1 MSGPCA
7 AGFGLEA
14 GVLMAAA
21 EAIRA
26 ARAIA
31 QGYADEEM
39 RQAAERGQR
48 AAERQR
54 LREAAAAGREA
65 RKRDL
70 AQRES
75 RLRQLAAVWEG
86 LGRARAAQLKLDTA
100 VPPPPT
106 DPDGIARHL
115 VLLDERADAIA
126 AALAGLAEGLAD
138 TAQADLS
145 AVLAGGTS
153 ARAQLEAHAARIR
166 LAGAAPDDVA
176 TRRATVERVLARLVR
191 GTDEALPADID
202 ALAAEILASGGAVSD
217 ARAEALASE
226 LRLRVLRHN
235 DARAAGEADRK
246 TAEAL
251 IDALPADEALDALRD
266 ALADAAAGAAPLT
279 ADLAGRA
286 RAAIAAAEKGR
297 LDAAAALVLEQSL
310 KDLGYE
316 VEEIADTLF
325 AAGGLAHFRKA
336 GWGDY
341 HVRLRVDAQRGAMN
355 FNVVRAGT
363 AGEDRRIEDM
373 MAEERWCAEF
383 PQLFATLAA
392 RGLKVEVTRLLQ
404 AGEVPV
410 QVVDAASLPR
420 RAEADESRPAAP
432 LKREIR

>member
-14 GVLMAAA
+14 GVLIAAA

-26 ARAIA
+26 AQAIA
-31 QGYADEEM
+31 QGYAEEEM
-39 RQAAERGQR
+39 RQAAEHAER
-48 AAERQR
+48 AAERRR

-65 RKRDL
+65 RQRDL

-75 RLRQLAAVWEG
+75 RLRQLAAAWEG
-86 LGRARAAQLKLDTA
+86 LGRAKAVHLKLDTA
-100 VPPPPT
+100 VPPPPS

-115 VLLDERADAIA
+115 ALLDERAGAIA
-126 AALAGLAEGLAD
+126 AALAGLADGLAE

-153 ARAQLEAHAARIR
+153 ARAQLEAHAARLR
-166 LAGAAPDDVA
+166 LAGATAAEVEA
-176 TRRATVERVLARLVR
+176 RRATVERVLARLAL
-191 GTDEALPADID
+191 GPDEGLPADIE
-202 ALAAEILASGGAVSD
+202 ALASETLAAAGAVSE

-226 LRLRVLRHN
+226 LRLRVQRHN
-235 DARAAGEADRK
+235 DARAAREADRQAA
-246 TAEAL
+246 AELVA
-251 IDALPADEALDALRD
+251 ALPADEALDALRD
-266 ALADAAAGAAPLT
+266 ALADVAAGAAPLA

-286 RAAIAAAEKGR
+286 RAAIAAAEKAR

-310 KDLGYE
+310 KDLGYA
-316 VEEIADTLF
+316 VEEIDATLF
-325 AAGGLAHFRKA
+325 AEGGVAHFQKA

-341 HVRLRVDAQRGAMN
+341 HVRLRVDPKRGALN

-363 AGEDRRIEDM
+363 ANGDRRVEDM

-392 RGLKVEVTRLLQ
+392 RGLKVQVTRLLQ

-420 RAEADESRPAAP
+420 RAEADEARPAAP
-432 LKREIR
+432 LKKELR